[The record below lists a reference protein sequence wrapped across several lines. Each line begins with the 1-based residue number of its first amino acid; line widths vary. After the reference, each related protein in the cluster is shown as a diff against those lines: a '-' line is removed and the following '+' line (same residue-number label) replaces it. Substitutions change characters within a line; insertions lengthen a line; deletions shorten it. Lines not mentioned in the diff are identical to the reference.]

1 MVFGRIREVIVNKNA
16 EFQEAGLDVNGS
28 NFCHIYLYFELSFP
42 RSCFV
47 VSVLVSMSLIS
58 LLLIICVFI
67 MMHVAGKKKP
77 PPKYHVHANQPSA
90 STG

>member
-1 MVFGRIREVIVNKNA
+1 MAQISVI
-16 EFQEAGLDVNGS
+16 FT
-28 NFCHIYLYFELSFP
+28 CTLS
-42 RSCFV
+42 RNSVKLFV

-90 STG
+90 